1 MSIINTQPPKGK
13 IYPATLHPKGEI
25 NNLRFA
31 KGQLEELAAEY
42 SSTKPKHTLEET
54 AGPDNAKIFVVRFE
68 VEDRRR
74 ENKFSTV
81 SNGERKIRS
90 AEQEAARKMLTALE
104 KLYFFSEE
112 KTTCNII
119 DEQYVICMD
128 NPATLLIK
136 LYKSETCCEYC
147 YLRGHTMA
155 DCKKQI
161 KRNKRL
167 LDEPEPTEEDFWGP
181 PKGDENTNLIYLTP

>member
-1 MSIINTQPPKGK
+1 MSSINMRPPQGK

-42 SSTKPKHTLEET
+42 GFTKPKYTLEET
-54 AGPDNAKIFVVRFE
+54 AGTDNAKIFIIKCE

-90 AEQEAARKMLTALE
+90 AEHEAARKMLTALE
-104 KLYFFSEE
+104 KMYFFSEE
-112 KTTCNII
+112 KNDCNIT
-119 DEQYVICMD
+119 DEEYVICMD

-136 LYKSETCCEYC
+136 LYKWEACCEYC

-155 DCKKQI
+155 NCKKQI

-167 LDEPEPTEEDFWGP
+167 PDDQEPNEEDFWGP
-181 PKGDENTNLIYLTP
+181 PQGDENTNLIYLTP

>member
-1 MSIINTQPPKGK
+1 MSIINTQPPKRK

-42 SSTKPKHTLEET
+42 SFTTPKYTLEET
-54 AGPDNAKIFVVRFE
+54 TGANNAKKFVVRCE

-81 SNGERKIRS
+81 SNGEGKIRS
-90 AEQEAARKMLTALE
+90 AKHEAARKMLTALE

-112 KTTCNII
+112 KNTCNIR

-136 LYKSETCCEYC
+136 LYKWKTCCEYC

-155 DCKKQI
+155 SCKKQI

-167 LDEPEPTEEDFWGP
+167 PDDQEPTEEDFWDP

>member
-1 MSIINTQPPKGK
+1 MSIINTQPPKEK
-13 IYPATLHPKGEI
+13 IYSATLHPKGEI

-31 KGQLEELAAEY
+31 KAQLEELAAEY
-42 SSTKPKHTLEET
+42 SFTKPKYTVQET
-54 AGPDNAKIFVVRFE
+54 TGADSAKIFVVRCE

-74 ENKFSTV
+74 ENKFSTL

-90 AEQEAARKMLTALE
+90 AEHEAARKMLTAFE

-112 KTTCNII
+112 KNTCNVS

-136 LYKSETCCEYC
+136 LYK
-147 YLRGHTMA
+147 
-155 DCKKQI
+155 
-161 KRNKRL
+161 
-167 LDEPEPTEEDFWGP
+167 
-181 PKGDENTNLIYLTP
+181 

>member
-13 IYPATLHPKGEI
+13 IYPATLHPQGEI

-42 SSTKPKHTLEET
+42 SFTKPKYTLEET
-54 AGPDNAKIFVVRFE
+54 AGTDNAKIFVIRCE

-74 ENKFSTV
+74 KNKFSTV
-81 SNGERKIRS
+81 SNEEGKIRS
-90 AEQEAARKMLTALE
+90 AEHEAARKMLTALE

-112 KTTCNII
+112 KNDYNIG

-136 LYKSETCCEYC
+136 LYKWETCCEYC
-147 YLRGHTMA
+147 YLRGHTMEN
-155 DCKKQI
+155 CKKQI
-161 KRNKRL
+161 K
-167 LDEPEPTEEDFWGP
+167 
-181 PKGDENTNLIYLTP
+181 